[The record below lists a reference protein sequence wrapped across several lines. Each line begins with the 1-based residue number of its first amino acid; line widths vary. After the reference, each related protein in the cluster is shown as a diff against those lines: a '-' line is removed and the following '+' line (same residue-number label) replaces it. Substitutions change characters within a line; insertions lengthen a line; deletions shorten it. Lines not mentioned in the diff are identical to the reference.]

1 MHRLVDMLWLHWLTV
16 ELRLRLA
23 SCVRYV
29 RCANKIK
36 PSPIGKSATL
46 AGCLFTERA
55 GHMHAMHQAAEFNSQ

>member
-1 MHRLVDMLWLHWLTV
+1 MHRLVDILGLHWLAV
-16 ELRLRLA
+16 ELRLHWA
-23 SCVRYV
+23 SCVCCV

-55 GHMHAMHQAAEFNSQ
+55 GHVHVVHQAAEFNS